1 VIRGHFTIMR
11 NVHMTVTSLVAV
23 VAPRTTKIIK
33 NGLLVFER
41 RENLLQ
47 NYIFNFVFRFSQS
60 SEIALESKNLNRRK
74 TDFSKKGSGTG

>member
-1 VIRGHFTIMR
+1 
-11 NVHMTVTSLVAV
+11 MTVTSLIAV